1 VDFMDIEKQL
11 YSILEE
17 SFGIKNV
24 EITDTLRDWEIDSL
38 DMVELRMICEERFDI
53 EFADEDLDISN
64 PTIEDV
70 VELIEEK
77 LNGDKEE
84 TS

>member
-1 VDFMDIEKQL
+1 MDVEKQL

-24 EITDTLRDWEIDSL
+24 EITDTLKDWEIDSL

-53 EFADEDLDISN
+53 EFADDDLDISN

>member
-1 VDFMDIEKQL
+1 MDIEKQL

-24 EITDTLRDWEIDSL
+24 EITDTLKDWEIDSL
-38 DMVELRMICEERFDI
+38 DMVELKMMCEERFDI
-53 EFADEDLDISN
+53 EFADDDLDISN

>member
-1 VDFMDIEKQL
+1 MDIEKQL

-24 EITDTLRDWEIDSL
+24 EITDTLKDWEIDSL

-64 PTIEDV
+64 PTIENV

-84 TS
+84 AG

>member
-1 VDFMDIEKQL
+1 MDIEKQL

-24 EITDTLRDWEIDSL
+24 EITDTLKDWEIDSL

-53 EFADEDLDISN
+53 EFADDDLDISN
-64 PTIEDV
+64 PTIENV

>member
-1 VDFMDIEKQL
+1 MDIEKQL

-24 EITDTLRDWEIDSL
+24 EITDTLKDWEIDSL
-38 DMVELRMICEERFDI
+38 DMVELKMMCEERFDI
-53 EFADEDLDISN
+53 EFADDDLDISN

-77 LNGDKEE
+77 LNGDKEK

>member
-1 VDFMDIEKQL
+1 MDIEKQL

-24 EITDTLRDWEIDSL
+24 EITDTLKDWEIDSL
-38 DMVELRMICEERFDI
+38 DMVELKMMCEERFDI
-53 EFADEDLDISN
+53 EFADDDLDISN

-84 TS
+84 TG

>member
-24 EITDTLRDWEIDSL
+24 EITDTLKDWEIDSL
-38 DMVELRMICEERFDI
+38 DMVELKMICEERFDI

>member
-1 VDFMDIEKQL
+1 MDVEKQL

-64 PTIEDV
+64 PTIENV

>member
-1 VDFMDIEKQL
+1 MDIEKQL

-24 EITDTLRDWEIDSL
+24 EITDTLKDWEIDSL

-53 EFADEDLDISN
+53 EFADDDLDISN

-77 LNGDKEE
+77 LNGNKEE
-84 TS
+84 TG

>member
-1 VDFMDIEKQL
+1 MDIEKQL

-64 PTIEDV
+64 PTIENV

>member
-1 VDFMDIEKQL
+1 MDIEKQL

-24 EITDTLRDWEIDSL
+24 EITDTLKDWEIDSL

-53 EFADEDLDISN
+53 EFTDDDLDISN

-77 LNGDKEE
+77 LNGNKEE

>member
-1 VDFMDIEKQL
+1 MDIEKQL

-17 SFGIKNV
+17 IFGIKNV
-24 EITDTLRDWEIDSL
+24 EITDTLKDWEIDSL
-38 DMVELRMICEERFDI
+38 DMVELKMMCEERFDI
-53 EFADEDLDISN
+53 EFADDDLDISN

>member
-1 VDFMDIEKQL
+1 MDIEKQL

-24 EITDTLRDWEIDSL
+24 EITDTLKDWEIDSL
-38 DMVELRMICEERFDI
+38 DMVELKMICEERFDI

>member
-1 VDFMDIEKQL
+1 MDVEKQL

>member
-1 VDFMDIEKQL
+1 MDVEKQL

-64 PTIEDV
+64 PTIENV

-84 TS
+84 AG

>member
-1 VDFMDIEKQL
+1 MDIEKQL

-24 EITDTLRDWEIDSL
+24 EITDTLKDWEIDSL
-38 DMVELRMICEERFDI
+38 DMVELKMMCEERFDI
-53 EFADEDLDISN
+53 EFADDDLDISN

-77 LNGDKEE
+77 LNGNKEE

>member
-1 VDFMDIEKQL
+1 MDIEKQL

-24 EITDTLRDWEIDSL
+24 EITDTLKDWEIDSL
-38 DMVELRMICEERFDI
+38 DMVELKMMCEERFDI
-53 EFADEDLDISN
+53 EFADDDLDISN

-77 LNGDKEE
+77 LNGNKEE
-84 TS
+84 TG

>member
-1 VDFMDIEKQL
+1 MDVEKQL

-17 SFGIKNV
+17 SFGIRNV
-24 EITDTLRDWEIDSL
+24 EITDTLKDWEIDSL

-77 LNGDKEE
+77 LNGNKEE

>member
-1 VDFMDIEKQL
+1 MDIEKQL

-24 EITDTLRDWEIDSL
+24 EITDTLKDWEIDSL
-38 DMVELRMICEERFDI
+38 DMVELKMICEERFDI
-53 EFADEDLDISN
+53 EFADDDLDISN

>member
-1 VDFMDIEKQL
+1 MDIEKQL

>member
-1 VDFMDIEKQL
+1 MDIEKQL

-17 SFGIKNV
+17 SFGIKNM
-24 EITDTLRDWEIDSL
+24 EITDTLKDWEIDSL
-38 DMVELRMICEERFDI
+38 DMVELKMMCEERFDI
-53 EFADEDLDISN
+53 EFADDDLDISN

>member
-1 VDFMDIEKQL
+1 MDIEKQL

-24 EITDTLRDWEIDSL
+24 EITDTLKDWEIDSL

>member
-1 VDFMDIEKQL
+1 MDIEKQL

-24 EITDTLRDWEIDSL
+24 EITDTLKDWEIDSL

-77 LNGDKEE
+77 LNGNKEE

>member
-1 VDFMDIEKQL
+1 MDVEKQL

-24 EITDTLRDWEIDSL
+24 EITDTLKDWEIDSL

-77 LNGDKEE
+77 LNGNKEE

>member
-1 VDFMDIEKQL
+1 MDVEKQL

-77 LNGDKEE
+77 LNGNKEE

>member
-1 VDFMDIEKQL
+1 MDIEKQL

-77 LNGDKEE
+77 LNGNKEE

>member
-1 VDFMDIEKQL
+1 MDVEKQL

-24 EITDTLRDWEIDSL
+24 EITDTLKDWEIDSL